1 MKQNGTMQSRNFWEK
16 SEGKIRAWIRKG
28 TVQVRMK
35 ANLPGTSMMI
45 AALIIQA
52 AKSFGIATD
61 TMLSFVEA
69 AIYDDDVKLEEDMK
83 R

>member
-1 MKQNGTMQSRNFWEK
+1 
-16 SEGKIRAWIRKG
+16 
-28 TVQVRMK
+28 MK

-52 AKSFGIATD
+52 AKSFGTSTD
-61 TMLSFVEA
+61 TMLSFVESA
-69 AIYDDDVKLEEDMK
+69 LYDNDVKLEEDMK

>member
-1 MKQNGTMQSRNFWEK
+1 MNENEKMDSRNFWQK
-16 SEGKIRAWIRKG
+16 SNGKVRAWIRKG

-35 ANLPGTSMMI
+35 ANLPGTCMII

-52 AKSFGIATD
+52 AKSFGTSTD
-61 TMLSFVEA
+61 TILSFVESA
-69 AIYDDDVKLEEDMK
+69 FYDNDVKLEEDMK